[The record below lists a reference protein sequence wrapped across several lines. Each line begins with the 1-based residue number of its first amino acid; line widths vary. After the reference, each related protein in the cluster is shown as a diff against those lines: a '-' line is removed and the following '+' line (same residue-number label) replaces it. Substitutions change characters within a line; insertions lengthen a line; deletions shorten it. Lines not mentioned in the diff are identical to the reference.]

1 MKKTAILFSAL
12 IMFTVFVKAD
22 QTEDYGNAMRMASAV
37 ERIKALENYL
47 VKYQTS
53 EYHKYVYAQL
63 AADYVGQANYQ
74 KAFEFAK
81 KAEGFLAEL
90 KLDDKPMAELYLV
103 LGAYYL
109 DQKNQDKA
117 LSYAEKILSLGA
129 GKQGGGWD
137 VLLDSAKK
145 IKRATGSSS
154 SPLNKAITLYNK
166 QDYLGAEKEF
176 AELYKSDKTFETVS
190 WYAKSLEKNRKTDLA
205 LEKFKEAHKLK
216 PDGLTAYNI
225 GVILARKAKID
236 NKFINEAVSYFLQAS
251 FLCPEKS
258 KAAMELAQ
266 GLFFS
271 NYKDAETGFSYNEL
285 IQKSQE
291 MTNKLNGLT
300 TEFNKKYGNK
310 DEEEVDKKQMD
321 ADSKTIENLKKDSD
335 KFSAKIQKAIDEFN
349 KLVNQ
354 YK

>member
-1 MKKTAILFSAL
+1 MKKISALFLAL
-12 IMFTVFVKAD
+12 IMLMVFVKAD
-22 QTEDYGNAMRMASAV
+22 QTEDYGNAMRMASAA

-53 EYHKYVYAQL
+53 EYHKYVYVQL
-63 AADYVGQANYQ
+63 TSDYFNQANYQ

-81 KAEGFLAEL
+81 KAEGFLDESEF
-90 KLDDKPMAELYLV
+90 KSRAELYLV
-103 LGAYYL
+103 FGIYYL

-117 LSYAEKILSLGA
+117 LDYAEKILSLGA
-129 GKQGGGWD
+129 GKEKEWGA
-137 VLLDSAKK
+137 LLSSAKELK
-145 IKRATGSSS
+145 KRATGSSP
-154 SPLNKAITLYNK
+154 SPLKNAIALYNK

-176 AELYKSDKTFETVS
+176 AELYKTNKTNFEIVNL
-190 WYAKSLEKNRKTDLA
+190 YAKSLEKNKKTDLA
-205 LEKFKEAHKLK
+205 LEKFKEANKLK
-216 PDGLTAYNI
+216 PDGLIAYNI
-225 GVILARKAKID
+225 GIILARKKLV
-236 NKFINEAVSYFLQAS
+236 NEAVGYFIQAS
-251 FLCPEKS
+251 ILSPEKS
-258 KAAMELAQ
+258 KNAMELAQ

-310 DEEEVDKKQMD
+310 DEEEVDKAQMD
-321 ADSKTIENLKKDSD
+321 ADSKKIESLKKELD
-335 KFSAKIQKAIDEFN
+335 KFSAKLQKAIDEFN